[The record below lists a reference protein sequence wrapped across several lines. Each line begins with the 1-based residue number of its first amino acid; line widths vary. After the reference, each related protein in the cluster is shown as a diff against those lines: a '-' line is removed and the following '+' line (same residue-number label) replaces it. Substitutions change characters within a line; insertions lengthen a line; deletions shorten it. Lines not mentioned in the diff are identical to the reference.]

1 MHGSQEVDMWEVSM
15 NLAASTPAWKTP
27 VKMFQE
33 WAICKCDSWSC
44 ELYMFLKFK
53 IRFGGKGIVQET
65 WPESLKK
72 KSSMHQEAGHISS
85 FYVQIH
91 ESQKIPEIQ
100 SCFLFLR
107 FMIRTFQEK
116 IQPNKCVGI
125 HRNTEKKKVAFG
137 HSSFSKNSAPLAEPQ
152 WPWISKKN
160 GSLFW
165 CNEGFFHLFE
175 GSSCK
180 NIVISCKD
188 AIHPL
193 DDITLESPTHKQD
206 WSFIQRQNSI
216 SSVYLEGFADA
227 NKKPQKK
234 KYKIL

>member
-1 MHGSQEVDMWEVSM
+1 MWEVSM

-27 VKMFQE
+27 VKMFQKR
-33 WAICKCDSWSC
+33 AICKMWQ
-44 ELYMFLKFK
+44 LKLWAVYVLK
-53 IRFGGKGIVQET
+53 IQNQVWWKGHCSGNLAESLTKGINAPRGRDTFPVSICSD
-65 WPESLKK
+65 PR
-72 KSSMHQEAGHISS
+72 MP
-85 FYVQIH
+85 
-91 ESQKIPEIQ
+91 KIPEIQ
-100 SCFLFLR
+100 SCFLFFVG
-107 FMIRTFQEK
+107 FMIRAFQEK
-116 IQPNKCVGI
+116 IQPNKCVGS
-125 HRNTEKKKVAFG
+125 TGTPKKKVAFWAFQLFEKFCPPLLSPNDLG
-137 HSSFSKNSAPLAEPQ
+137 YQKKRESFFVQ
-152 WPWISKKN
+152 RRI
-160 GSLFW
+160 FW
-165 CNEGFFHLFE
+165 LFE

-234 KYKIL
+234 K